1 MSVAYTSTKHAVT
14 GLTKCISFDGRTNDI
29 VGSQIDIGN
38 ALTDLAARMAQG
50 VPQADG
56 SIRPEARMPLK
67 SVSDALLYMANLA
80 PDSNV
85 LSMTVMATT
94 MPFVGRG

>member
-1 MSVAYTSTKHAVT
+1 MAMSQKTYCRRSWASAGMSAWPRPY
-14 GLTKCISFDGRTNDI
+14 
-29 VGSQIDIGN
+29 IGN
-38 ALTDLAARMAQG
+38 AASEMTARMVQG

-56 SIRPEARMPLK
+56 SIKPEPRMPLK